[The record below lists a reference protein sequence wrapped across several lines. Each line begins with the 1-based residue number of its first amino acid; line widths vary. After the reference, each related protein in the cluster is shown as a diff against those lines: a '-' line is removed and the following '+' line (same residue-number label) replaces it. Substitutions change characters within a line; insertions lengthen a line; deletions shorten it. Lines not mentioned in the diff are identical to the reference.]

1 MTHILT
7 LDSVSKTFGSG
18 EARAIA
24 LQNVSLNIDA
34 GELACLRGPSGSGK
48 STLLNILGLIDT
60 ASSGNIYFGDQPLS
74 GLSQSSY
81 DKIRREHIG
90 FIFQNFNLSPV
101 LSASENVEYPLFLL
115 GTLSKR
121 DIKEKS
127 ENALAAVGMGAFGN
141 RKPSQLSGGQRQ
153 RVAIARALVKN
164 PRLILADEP
173 TANLDRV
180 NANQIIDLLCR
191 LNGDFGSTVVIAT
204 HDDNVAN
211 RTNRT
216 IYLQDGS
223 VLWDKRK

>member
-7 LDSVSKTFGSG
+7 LDRVSKTFGSG

-191 LNGDFGSTVVIAT
+191 LNGEFGSTVVIAT

-223 VLWDKRK
+223 FLWDKRK